1 MLSVRAILSCINTE
15 LNAQTAHL
23 ELIIQTI
30 AVQWICHKLVF
41 IGPMFLI
48 RIYLWIIMK
57 KPMQPILPSS
67 PSCWLE
73 DTSLYPRIHVDDL
86 NVHNRFQWCG
96 FIWSSSK
103 CWPNRFHSALWHVC
117 SKRAF
122 DGDLFWIISDTKQ
135 YCLYQF
141 RSPFDR
147 FIHFRWCIYF
157 CGWLHSLQASE
168 QTKYA
173 CLSFVLLHVFLC
185 QQLDLNKL
193 ICYTFRYLVVLL
205 LLHTHIIPYILV
217 SVCAN

>member
-48 RIYLWIIMK
+48 RIYLWIIIK
-57 KPMQPILPSS
+57 NRCSQYFQVLPVAGWKTLLSTLACVLMIWMFIIVSS
-67 PSCWLE
+67 DAVLFG
-73 DTSLYPRIHVDDL
+73 H
-86 NVHNRFQWCG
+86 HQ
-96 FIWSSSK
+96 
-103 CWPNRFHSALWHVC
+103 SADRTGSIPHVC

-147 FIHFRWCIYF
+147 FIHFRLCIYF

-168 QTKYA
+168 RTKYA
-173 CLSFVLLHVFLC
+173 RLSFVLLHVFLC